1 MIEQHRYP
9 SLTREVKAKVFGLNA
24 ARLFAVDPA
33 AMRRGIPKD
42 YVGQLRLSYLEEGPE
57 PSHRLYGWV
66 AT

>member
-1 MIEQHRYP
+1 M
-9 SLTREVKAKVFGLNA
+9 NA

-33 AMRRGIPKD
+33 AMRQGIPKD
-42 YVGQLRLSYLEEGPE
+42 YVGRLRLSYLEEGPE